1 MIPEWVHPVLKR
13 PMKDLLAD
21 VMKAKPADEPPMARV
36 IPFPATSGIHKPP
49 IAAYPQY
56 RPTATHWAFSAQ
68 GAGAEGQPPNLGALF
83 SQSPVTVN
91 QETGRLA
98 VVNAGSNTIQ
108 LYNIDPADPTQL
120 TPIGEAV
127 PSGGDFPQSLVFNNN
142 GDKLC
147 VLNGGLDSNVQ

>member
-1 MIPEWVHPVLKR
+1 MYVLR
-13 PMKDLLAD
+13 YC
-21 VMKAKPADEPPMARV
+21 
-36 IPFPATSGIHKPP
+36 H
-49 IAAYPQY
+49 
-56 RPTATHWAFSAQ
+56 PTAILYSRWHLQSDISAFSAQ